1 MTMSDSIEERG
12 VHNPK
17 VIDLVSFDREA
28 KAVVLTMVES
38 RPWGASPD
46 QIKQVEDK
54 FNSYLAYVA
63 AGGLERDYPQYAGAR
78 VVFHLDC
85 VEEPG
90 QLESSF
96 LDAVTEFAAGE
107 KIGFVVRVRTDG

>member
-1 MTMSDSIEERG
+1 MDDQPEERG

-17 VIDLVSFDREA
+17 VVDLISFDAEA
-28 KAVVLTMVES
+28 RAVVLTMIEN

-46 QIKQVEDK
+46 QIKQIEDK

-63 AGGLERDYPQYAGAR
+63 AGYIERDYPQYAGAP

-90 QLESSF
+90 KLESSF
-96 LDAVTEFAAGE
+96 LDSVTEFAAGE
-107 KIGFVVRVRTDG
+107 KIGFIVRVREDG